1 MKRTA
6 WVLVL
11 VAMAAAGLWGQ
22 DDAPTQDTPT
32 PDADGVY
39 QAYHGVRP
47 ATLEQAVAAVI
58 PAGVSPA
65 GGERITTLNVVVG
78 KDGTVS
84 KIEVV
89 GPKSPLDDAAI
100 AAVKQSQF
108 APGTLDGKPV
118 PVWAFVW
125 VPFLGGDQPA
135 IPVAGPTRRISG
147 FTMPKPLKTVEAEF
161 SDEARRKRVSGS
173 LLVSFVVTG
182 EGLPASLRV
191 VNPLG
196 AGLDEEALKAVRQ
209 FKFAPAMLEGIAVPV
224 PLTVEISFNL
234 RGRY

>member
-11 VAMAAAGLWGQ
+11 LTLAGAGLGAQ
-22 DDAPTQDTPT
+22 DDTPT

-39 QAYHGVRP
+39 EPYAGVRP
-47 ATLEQAVAAVI
+47 ARLVQATPAVVL
-58 PAGVSPA
+58 PEESRA
-65 GGERITTLNVVVG
+65 GGRHICTLSAVVG
-78 KDGTVS
+78 VDGTVS

-118 PVWAFVW
+118 PVRTFVW
-125 VPFLGGDQPA
+125 IPFLGADQPA
-135 IPVAGPTRRISG
+135 IPVAGPPRRIAG

-173 LLVSFVVTG
+173 LLVSFVVTE

-209 FKFAPAMLEGIAVPV
+209 FRFSPATLDGIAVPV